1 MKGETMSAEN
11 QPITTINAQ
20 TPLSLAIN
28 GWQYYLEDQGSSI
41 HTIKAFVGDL
51 NLLASY
57 LPPDQK
63 IGSISTRELNNF
75 LDWMQTK
82 RGIPCSPKTLSRRI
96 TSLKSFFRWL
106 AQYGAILVNP
116 AEKVVQKSVRSP
128 LPAVMYPEEMH
139 AALEA
144 AQRYRQAE
152 KPDARYY
159 VLLKL
164 LLDTGIKKGELLTL
178 TTNHIDREAPGG
190 PILFVRYSNPKYRYK
205 ERKISITEEW
215 LEAFDEYSGQYD
227 LSDKLFPWSP
237 RRLEYL
243 LEDLGKEIGLE
254 DQLSFLMCRWTCALT
269 DLASGMEPNKI
280 RQKLGISDIQWRE
293 VRLKLRRLAGNTS
306 DEDENDSIEVV
317 SDND

>member
-1 MKGETMSAEN
+1 MSAESK
-11 QPITTINAQ
+11 PATIINSQ

-28 GWQYYLEDQGSSI
+28 SWELYLEDQGSSI
-41 HTIKAFVGDL
+41 HTIKAFIGDL

-63 IGSISTRELNNF
+63 IGSINTRELNNF
-75 LDWMQTK
+75 LDWMQNK
-82 RGIPCSPKTLSRRI
+82 RGVPCSPKTLSRRI

-116 AEKVVQKSVRSP
+116 AEKVLQKSVRSP
-128 LPAVMYPEEMH
+128 LPSVMYPDEML

-144 AQRYRQAE
+144 ADRYRRRE

-164 LLDTGIKKGELLTL
+164 LLDTGIKKGELLSL
-178 TTNHIDREAPGG
+178 TTNHIDLDTPGG

-205 ERKISITEEW
+205 ERKIEITQEW
-215 LEAFDEYSGQYD
+215 LEAYQEYAGQYD
-227 LSDKLFPWSP
+227 LSEKLFPWSQ

-243 LEDLGKEIGLE
+243 LEDIGEEIGLE
-254 DQLSFLMCRWTCALT
+254 DQLSFLMCRWTCALN
-269 DLASGMEPNKI
+269 DLTNGMEPNKI

-293 VRLKLRRLAGNTS
+293 VRLKLRKLAGMVDR
-306 DEDENDSIEVV
+306 DEKDE
-317 SDND
+317 